1 MKWILM
7 IIAYSLI
14 GLLLA
19 MVKHRVQSC
28 EKEELFIILLIW
40 PIILPILII
49 ELNLNK
55 IMKWLEWNTD
65 RYYKR
70 KLKND

>member
-7 IIAYSLI
+7 VIAYSLI

-19 MVKHRVQSC
+19 MIKHRVQNC
-28 EKEELFIILLIW
+28 EKEELFIILLVW
-40 PIILPILII
+40 PIMLPILVI
-49 ELNLNK
+49 ELNLNR

-65 RYYKR
+65 RYYER
-70 KLKND
+70 KLKK